1 MDTLQIE
8 LAATQRRKKLV
19 NALAVALGQIL
30 TLVITLAFGLS
41 MVEGTWA
48 LVYIVAWLVATSSLY
63 FRYSRPVLVVVLV
76 VVSLLVTIPAQYPA
90 VGSWWAAPVMVYH
103 LVRYFSKPVRI
114 GIFVAALL
122 ASVVG
127 GFVFARPFLVY
138 DPSSFEFY
146 ATAMTA
152 AFICGAIV
160 TIAWFFGDSRR
171 LRENRHRALIERNR
185 QLEHEREQ
193 ERALAALDER
203 ARIAREMHDIV
214 AHSLSVII
222 AQADGARYAAAA
234 QQAGSGAVA
243 SAPNEPVELAAL
255 GTISEAARSSLQQMR
270 TLLGVLRTDEGTTVE
285 PLPALHNVPQLIEQT
300 QKLGIPVRFST
311 VSGVEEKLPQGAD
324 LTIYRIV
331 QEALTNVAKH
341 CPGTPLVTV
350 TISEGKQTLDIDIT
364 NLPQAEPTEPLPG
377 ARRGLLGM
385 RERVDMYHGTLH
397 YGRLADGSFRVFAQ
411 IPFVP

>member
-1 MDTLQIE
+1 
-8 LAATQRRKKLV
+8 
-19 NALAVALGQIL
+19 
-30 TLVITLAFGLS
+30 
-41 MVEGTWA
+41 
-48 LVYIVAWLVATSSLY
+48 
-63 FRYSRPVLVVVLV
+63 
-76 VVSLLVTIPAQYPA
+76 
-90 VGSWWAAPVMVYH
+90 
-103 LVRYFSKPVRI
+103 
-114 GIFVAALL
+114 
-122 ASVVG
+122 
-127 GFVFARPFLVY
+127 
-138 DPSSFEFY
+138 
-146 ATAMTA
+146 
-152 AFICGAIV
+152 
-160 TIAWFFGDSRR
+160 
-171 LRENRHRALIERNR
+171 
-185 QLEHEREQ
+185 
-193 ERALAALDER
+193 
-203 ARIAREMHDIV
+203 MHDIV

-222 AQADGARYAAAA
+222 AQADGARYAATD
-234 QQAGSGAVA
+234 QQPGSGAGA
-243 SAPNEPVELAAL
+243 SAQNEPVELAAL
-255 GTISEAARSSLQQMR
+255 GTISQAARSSLQQMR

-364 NLPQAEPTEPLPG
+364 NLPQAEPTQPLPG

-385 RERVDMYHGTLH
+385 RERVDMYRGTLH